1 MEYVFTV
8 LKVSI
13 YALSLNSFSRFEIAV
28 LKRAVIDLRPRIPFQ
43 TSLLSLMLLFRVIV
57 SKLKRT
63 LFVVSALARHFKI
76 ARL

>member
-1 MEYVFTV
+1 M
-8 LKVSI
+8 

-28 LKRAVIDLRPRIPFQ
+28 LKRAVIDLWLRIPFQ
-43 TSLLSLMLLFRVIV
+43 TSFLSLRFLFRTMV

-63 LFVVSALARHFKI
+63 LFVVSALACHFYI